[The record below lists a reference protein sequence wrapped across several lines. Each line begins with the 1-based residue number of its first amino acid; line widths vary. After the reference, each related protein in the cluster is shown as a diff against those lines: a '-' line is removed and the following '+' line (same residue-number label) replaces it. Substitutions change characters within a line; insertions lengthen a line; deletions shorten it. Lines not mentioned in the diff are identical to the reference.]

1 MIITFE
7 GGEGAGKTTNAAHLC
22 SFLTMKG
29 LPWLSFREPGGSSL
43 SEKIRGLFLEN
54 DMDPLT
60 ELMLILASRRRNIE
74 ELVEPGLAAG
84 KVIVIDRFIDSTLVY
99 QGIVG
104 GLGVRFVRS
113 LMEQTGTWV
122 EPDLT
127 LVLDVDPQDA
137 LGRIDPSDRFELQGM
152 EYHRGLREA
161 FLGLATEARHRV
173 IDTGRERSVV
183 QAHIIS
189 ECESA
194 LARRAC

>member
-29 LPWLSFREPGGSSL
+29 LPWLSFREPGGSLL
-43 SEKIRGLFLEN
+43 SERIRGLFLEN

-84 KVIVIDRFIDSTLVY
+84 KIIVIDRFIDSTLVY

-113 LMEQTGTWV
+113 LMEQSGTWV

-127 LVLDVDPQDA
+127 LVLDVDPRDA

-152 EYHRGLREA
+152 EYHRRLREA
-161 FLGLATEARHRV
+161 FLGLAVEARHRI
-173 IDTGRERSVV
+173 IDTGREKSVV
-183 QAHIIS
+183 QAHIID

-194 LARRAC
+194 LERRAY